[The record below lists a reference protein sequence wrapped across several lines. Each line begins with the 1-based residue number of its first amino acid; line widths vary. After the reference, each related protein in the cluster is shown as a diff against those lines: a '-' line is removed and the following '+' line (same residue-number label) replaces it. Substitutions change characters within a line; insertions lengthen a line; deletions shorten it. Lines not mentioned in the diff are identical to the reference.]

1 MAIYHLTLKKDI
13 RPDGSRI
20 SPVSHTDYINR
31 DKRYKDYDEKD
42 RLVFENYITSPEKED
57 ACGGKYA
64 KLYSSPYGDI
74 DNTTKGLQVKGR
86 ASLETIAIG
95 LMVAKDVLGD
105 KLTINGS
112 DHFKDRCV
120 DAAVLA
126 ELSISF
132 TDEKMQSSFEEKKR
146 RHDHGKRELEER
158 GILRRQSGF
167 CKPNLNKFGGR
178 TLRTLAERQ
187 SPSLRELS
195 ERHLDGYGAED
206 ASVLLQ
212 TDDDGKL
219 DEPQGEGQDGSRTL
233 RRNLPDGR
241 DGRRF
246 GAHGELDAEEEIR
259 RIQETIDLP
268 RNDDGWARR
277 RMAELP
283 EPF

>member
-132 TDEKMQSSFEEKKR
+132 TDAKMQSSFC
-146 RHDHGKRELEER
+146 LLYTS
-158 GILRRQSGF
+158 GISMSAAKCF
-167 CKPNLNKFGGR
+167 
-178 TLRTLAERQ
+178 
-187 SPSLRELS
+187 
-195 ERHLDGYGAED
+195 
-206 ASVLLQ
+206 
-212 TDDDGKL
+212 
-219 DEPQGEGQDGSRTL
+219 
-233 RRNLPDGR
+233 
-241 DGRRF
+241 
-246 GAHGELDAEEEIR
+246 
-259 RIQETIDLP
+259 
-268 RNDDGWARR
+268 
-277 RMAELP
+277 
-283 EPF
+283 